1 MPSPLRGLLSP
12 YHTRCISCTVRF
24 QANTAP
30 PTVPLSASQYTRG
43 LCTILNDAG
52 DYPKNGYV
60 MNDIALDKF
69 CSRLTMWD
77 TYWTVVHNLSIINTA
92 NYTATTSTATTLT
105 ATTTTPNHKNGLR
118 TAPIIGCNIMNHVQI
133 PLSAVVC
140 NLLLTAEEQK
150 KIPPRNRDILFVP
163 KTFPSF
169 VSEEGL

>member
-1 MPSPLRGLLSP
+1 M
-12 YHTRCISCTVRF
+12 
-24 QANTAP
+24 
-30 PTVPLSASQYTRG
+30 
-43 LCTILNDAG
+43 D
-52 DYPKNGYV
+52 
-60 MNDIALDKF
+60 DIALDKF
-69 CSRLTMWD
+69 RSRLTMWD

-105 ATTTTPNHKNGLR
+105 ATTTTPNRKNGLI